1 MYFPE
6 NMTFQYFFFN
16 TYPGYFLQALPI
28 ALTGGMIYVIWR
40 SRRAGAASGVKTV
53 LAALFVC
60 YLTGLLCLTL
70 LEYPMGQ
77 VYYFLF
83 YHMPSGRNWTWF
95 NLTFNFVPD
104 FFRRFGEES
113 LGNIVLYLP
122 YGILYPLFRE
132 KSTWKRTLL
141 AGVGTSVVIE
151 ILQPLFGRS
160 FDVNDII
167 LNGIG
172 VVLSTAV
179 FYGVRTVIQKK

>member
-1 MYFPE
+1 MYFPDD
-6 NMTFQYFFFN
+6 MTFQYFFFN

-28 ALTGGMIYVIWR
+28 ALTVGMIYAIWR
-40 SRRAGAASGVKTV
+40 SRRAGTASGVKTV

-83 YHMPSGRNWTWF
+83 YHMPSGRNYNWFAWEF
-95 NLTFNFVPD
+95 NLIPD
-104 FFRRFGEES
+104 FFRHFGEES

-122 YGILYPLFRE
+122 FGILYPLFRE
-132 KSTWKRTLL
+132 RSGWKHTLA
-141 AGVGTSVVIE
+141 AGIGTSVAIE
-151 ILQPLFGRS
+151 LLQPFFGRS
-160 FDVNDII
+160 FDINDII

-179 FYGVRTVIQKK
+179 FYGVRAVIQKK